1 MYVIGLGCLGFICY
15 FLYDYN
21 SVKKIAG
28 WMRALFMA
36 GTLFLAAAT
45 CILFWKNKAVLF
57 QTSSDCIW
65 MAGSVFFLCLL
76 STHSFLLCLLKQP
89 MWKNVNTGKL
99 TRKGSM
105 LCVGIPVF
113 YGLGDFICV
122 RQHCGKARRGLC
134 FP

>member
-57 QTSSDCIW
+57 QTSSDGIW

-76 STHSFLLCLLKQP
+76 VYTLFFALPFEATYVEECKYREAYTEGVYALCRMDQK
-89 MWKNVNTGKL
+89 
-99 TRKGSM
+99 
-105 LCVGIPVF
+105 
-113 YGLGDFICV
+113 
-122 RQHCGKARRGLC
+122 
-134 FP
+134 